1 MTETVWERRVLVVED
16 QPLMRSLVAEAL
28 RHAGF
33 EVHDRASAAAALAD
47 FDEVDPDALV
57 TDIDLGARP
66 NGMELATIVHA
77 RAPYCAVVFLTNYP
91 RAGIAPGEGV
101 PPGSVFLDKVALES
115 VDDLVAAVESA
126 LADKPVPPGPA
137 RDDGPDAVL
146 ERLTRTQLDVLRCIA
161 LGWSNAEIARRRGS
175 SLRSVEK
182 MVTRTFDALGVN
194 HNPELNPRVA
204 AAQLYVR
211 RFGMPAEIG

>member
-1 MTETVWERRVLVVED
+1 MRRALVVED
-16 QPLMRSLVAEAL
+16 QPLMRSLVGDAL

-33 EVHDRASAAAALAD
+33 EVEQRSCSADALAD
-47 FDEVDPDALV
+47 FDDIDPDVLI

-66 NGMELATIVHA
+66 NGMEMAMIIHA
-77 RAPYCAVVFLTNYP
+77 RAPHCAVVFLTNYP
-91 RAGIAPGEGV
+91 RARVAPGEGV
-101 PPGSVFLDKVALES
+101 PAGSVFLDKVSLES
-115 VDDLVAAVESA
+115 VEDLVTAVEFA
-126 LADKPVPPGPA
+126 LTEKPLPPAP
-137 RDDGPDAVL
+137 RHDDPDAVL

-182 MVTRTFDALGVN
+182 MVTRTFDALELSN
-194 HNPELNPRVA
+194 NPELNPRVV

-211 RFGMPAEIG
+211 RFGTPAEIG

>member
-1 MTETVWERRVLVVED
+1 MSESAWVRRALVVED

-33 EVHDRASAAAALAD
+33 EVHDRPSAALALAD
-47 FDEVDPDALV
+47 FDEIDPDVLV
-57 TDIDLGARP
+57 TDIDLGTRP

-77 RAPYCAVVFLTNYP
+77 QAPHCAVVFLTNYP
-91 RAGIAPGEGV
+91 RAGIARGDGV
-101 PPGSVFLDKVALES
+101 PAGSVFLDKVALES
-115 VDDLVAAVESA
+115 VEDLVAAVESA
-126 LADKPVPPGPA
+126 LVEKPVPPGPA
-137 RDDGPDAVL
+137 RDDSPDAVL

-182 MVTRTFDALGVN
+182 MVTRVFDALGVG
-194 HNPELNPRVA
+194 HSPELNPRVA

-211 RFGMPAEIG
+211 RFGMPAEID

>member
-1 MTETVWERRVLVVED
+1 MRVLVAD
-16 QPLMRSLVAEAL
+16 AL

-33 EVHDRASAAAALAD
+33 EVHPRPSAASALAD
-47 FDEVDPDALV
+47 LDEIDPDVLV

-66 NGMELATIVHA
+66 NGMEMAMIVHA
-77 RAPYCAVVFLTNYP
+77 RAPHCATVFLTNYP

-101 PPGSVFLDKVALES
+101 PVGSVFLDKVSLES
-115 VDDLVAAVESA
+115 VEDLVAAVESA
-126 LADKPVPPGPA
+126 LADKPLPPGPT
-137 RDDGPDAVL
+137 RDDNPDAVL
-146 ERLTRTQLDVLRCIA
+146 DRLTRTQLDVLRCIA

-175 SLRSVEK
+175 SVRSVEK

-194 HNPELNPRVA
+194 HSPELNPRVA